1 MDIAM
6 VDARYPTAVLWSMA
20 SHPVAKESSPLR
32 KLWDRGPQYIS
43 ESRKGRQ
50 ITYPYDCSPRF
61 EHSGI
66 SIEVSVA
73 PAGAL

>member
-1 MDIAM
+1 M
-6 VDARYPTAVLWSMA
+6 SMA
-20 SHPVAKESSPLR
+20 SHGVAKEPSPQR
-32 KLWDRGPQYIS
+32 KLWDQGIPHIS

-50 ITYPYDCSPRF
+50 ITYSYDYSPRF